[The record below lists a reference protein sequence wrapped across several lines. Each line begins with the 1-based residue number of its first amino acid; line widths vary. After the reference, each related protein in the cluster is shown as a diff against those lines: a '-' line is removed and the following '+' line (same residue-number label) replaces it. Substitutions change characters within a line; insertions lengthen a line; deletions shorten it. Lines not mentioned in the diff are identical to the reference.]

1 MIEGPGLPT
10 QGPSN
15 GSLNPDKLI
24 GQVHVLPCRK
34 YLPAVFALLHPRG
47 ARLGLDEVLGFRGG
61 SLPLLPAAVS
71 ASAHVS

>member
-10 QGPSN
+10 QGPPH

-24 GQVHVLPCRK
+24 GQVRVLPCRK
-34 YLPAVFALLHPRG
+34 YLPGVFALLHPRG
-47 ARLGLDEVLGFRGG
+47 TRLGLDEVLGFRGG

-71 ASAHVS
+71 ASAPVS